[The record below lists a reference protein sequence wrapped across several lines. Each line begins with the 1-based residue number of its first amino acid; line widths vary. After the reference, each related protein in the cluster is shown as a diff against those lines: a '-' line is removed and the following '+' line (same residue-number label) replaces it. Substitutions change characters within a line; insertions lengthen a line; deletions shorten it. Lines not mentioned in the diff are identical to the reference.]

1 MRLASSCS
9 RGSFFLGAGCSCCA
23 AFCMQHL
30 SGCLNSVSSVHKQT
44 HSLTRRQARKNTYTH
59 TQKGA
64 RGETEGQRQGERVA
78 KSLYTMQNCV
88 RPHFGRG
95 RVRNHRRWCCQRFV
109 PPLLQRAAHFK
120 SCNNNNKSSKA
131 RRTFR
136 GIFLSTN
143 TAGSIYRV

>member
-9 RGSFFLGAGCSCCA
+9 RGSFFLGAGRSCCA

-44 HSLTRRQARKNTYTH
+44 YSHTH
-59 TQKGA
+59 TQAEKIHTHTHRKVQGKGHR
-64 RGETEGQRQGERVA
+64 RGEWVE

-120 SCNNNNKSSKA
+120 SCNNNKSNNKSCKA

-136 GIFLSTN
+136 GTFLSTN